1 MPRKLVAEGIDLAVL
16 REQDTWKAFGIGI
29 VIFCV
34 IGYASLSI
42 FDLSS
47 SIYGVTDESEQ
58 VPEFEVMTMNRT
70 GIDDSIADH
79 DGVVRLSD
87 LRGSVIV
94 LDFMAV
100 DCANCHYVQ
109 RHIEDNL
116 DSWQESGS
124 EYPVVALSIASWY
137 GYESFDWINETFG
150 DPGSDKHM
158 RWPVANGATDSII
171 LENGARGDL
180 VEHYAAQ
187 NLPIVYVI
195 DHEGYVVAKE
205 GTGTPLDG
213 WSSFD
218 RAVERAADGDAGSL
232 RFGIEKADRSF
243 SGVFVIGLFLGVL
256 VYFSPCAF
264 PVLPSYISYCLSL
277 GVREDELRQSGKL
290 EGPVPGPMEVGVFA
304 ALGQLTFFGSV
315 GVVIFGL
322 EGVLNLSGILH
333 DIAVG
338 IALLLVLLGA
348 LMLMGWTSQ
357 LLSRVQG
364 ILDIHMTTEDDER
377 FTPRRNMYLWGIGY
391 SAASVDCTAA
401 AVFPFVAWLAV
412 VGEGALVMG
421 MGGLMFSVSLLMIGV
436 TAMVGMGGGALV
448 DSLRRN
454 SSIVKAT
461 GSWMMMFAGI
471 GLYAYLTQPDI
482 VAGILG

>member
-1 MPRKLVAEGIDLAVL
+1 MAVL

-29 VIFCV
+29 VLFCM
-34 IGYASLSI
+34 IAYASLSI

-47 SIYGVTDESEQ
+47 SIYGVSDDVER

-70 GIDDSIADH
+70 GIDDSIPNQ
-79 DGVVRLSD
+79 DGMVRLSD
-87 LRGSVIV
+87 LRGYVIV

-109 RHIEDNL
+109 GHIEDNL
-116 DSWQESGS
+116 DSWQSSGS

-150 DPGSDKHM
+150 DSDSDKHM

-171 LENGARGDL
+171 LENGHRGDL

-213 WSSFD
+213 WASFD
-218 RAVERAADGDAGSL
+218 RAVDKAIEGEAGGL
-232 RFGIEKADRSF
+232 RFGIENADRSF

-277 GVREDELRQSGKL
+277 GVREDELRQAGKL
-290 EGPVPGPMEVGVFA
+290 EGAAPGPMEVGMFA
-304 ALGQLTFFGSV
+304 AMGQLTFFGGL

-322 EGVLNLSGILH
+322 DGVLSLSGILH

-338 IALLLVLLGA
+338 IALLLVVLGA
-348 LMLMGWTSQ
+348 LMLMGWTSH

-364 ILDIHMTTEDDER
+364 ILDTHMTTEDDER

-436 TAMVGMGGGALV
+436 TAMVGMGRGALV

-471 GLYAYLTQPDI
+471 GLYAYLTQPDL